1 MMLRELES
9 LIYDNID
16 ESEYEH
22 EEIIF
27 LYPHDD
33 RTIATI
39 EVVGDELKEMILY
52 ILDMMLPIGII
63 FNNYEIGQD
72 EFQIP
77 VKYLV

>member
-1 MMLRELES
+1 MMNELQELVYS
-9 LIYDNID
+9 KIKPKAYKN
-16 ESEYEH
+16 

-39 EVVGDELKEMILY
+39 EVIGDELKETVLY
-52 ILDMMLPIGII
+52 ILNKYLPIGII
-63 FNNYEIGQD
+63 FNNYDIGD
-72 EFQIP
+72 DTYQIP